1 MKGFFFSIGV
11 LFAASLQA
19 QIIQRS
25 QGFPADPVTAL
36 SWCEDTLY
44 IGTQGSGVFVLVEQR
59 ITPSRRF
66 NEFSRSV
73 VYDFENC
80 EPVTS
85 GTLQAYPI
93 SVTSPDGTTYTAE
106 DGFLRIQF
114 TDEGTR
120 IDERPSGI
128 WHFPDLQMAPYDTG
142 LTFIRNG
149 SELSAYA
156 QNDLI
161 DVFVAKGLIFD
172 VASTPFGLLL
182 STEAGLYRWEKGWQL
197 RYEGLPIFAFDGPSV
212 RTPLGVIALEKLL
225 DSNWAMD
232 DFSTPSDRTPAPEPY
247 FDVDT
252 IGNTYYGFG
261 PNGLEVFDSNG
272 ALYSITSARGLPAMG
287 PGSYDVALNNG
298 NLFVATPKGLWTF
311 LNEGK
316 PNDLRD
322 IGMLFW
328 QNGLRIDSFEDLEI
342 APTTIGFT
350 VLQRKVSAS
359 EVYGRYRLNAGAWES
374 FSIGERVIMERP
386 APLNYTLEIQT
397 STRLDFAQ
405 GMNAEYAF
413 TVRAPWYK
421 RIWPWVA
428 IVLGAAS
435 ILVLRQRK
443 TKNRLKERLQLQER
457 LADAELASKRLQMN
471 PHFLFNA
478 LDAISNFI
486 FKNEPKDAVKY
497 MGKLAKMMRLTL
509 DSSRS
514 EAMVLADEMELINQ
528 YLDLCKLRYGNFEVQ
543 WKVDEELDTF
553 DHYVP
558 PMLLQPIVENAVQHA
573 LRPVMAMEQEAVLVI
588 RITLNENRLCIS
600 VEDNGPGM
608 PTELTSSGSHGLS
621 IIGERL
627 DLLSRKHGQTFEK
640 RIEPLAENTLST
652 GTCVS
657 LILPSDF
664 GH

>member
-1 MKGFFFSIGV
+1 MKGFFFSISF
-11 LFAASLQA
+11 LFAASLNA
-19 QIIQRS
+19 QVLQRS

-36 SWCEDTLY
+36 SWCDDTLY
-44 IGTQGSGVFVLVEQR
+44 IGTQGSGVFMLVEQR
-59 ITPSRRF
+59 ILPSRRF
-66 NEFSRSV
+66 NKFSRSII
-73 VYDFENC
+73 YDFENC

-93 SVTSPDGTTYTAE
+93 IASSPDGTTYTAE
-106 DGFLRIQF
+106 DGFLRIEF
-114 TDEGTR
+114 TDEGSR
-120 IDERPSGI
+120 IDKRPSGI
-128 WHFPDLQMAPYDTG
+128 WHFPDLQMAPYETG

-149 SELSAYA
+149 PELSAYA

-161 DVFVAKGLIFD
+161 DVFIAKGLIFD

-197 RYEGLPIFAFDGPSV
+197 RYEGLPIFAFDGPTV
-212 RTPLGVIALEKLL
+212 RTPLGVIVLKELL
-225 DSNWAMD
+225 DGNWAMD
-232 DFSTPSDRTPAPEPY
+232 DFSSPSERTPAQEPY

-252 IGNTYYGFG
+252 IGTTYYGFG
-261 PNGLEVFDSNG
+261 PNGLEVFDSTG
-272 ALYSITSARGLPAMG
+272 ALFSITSARGLPAMG
-287 PGSYDVALNNG
+287 PGSYDVALNNE
-298 NLFVATPKGLWTF
+298 NLFVATPKGLWVF

-322 IGMLFW
+322 IGVLFW

-342 APTTIGFT
+342 SPTTIGFT
-350 VLQRKVSAS
+350 VLQRKVSAGK
-359 EVYGRYRLNAGAWES
+359 VYGRYRLNAGAWES
-374 FSIGERVIMERP
+374 FSVSERIILERP
-386 APLNYTLEIQT
+386 APQNYTLEIQT

-405 GMNAEYAF
+405 GMNAKYAF

-435 ILVLRQRK
+435 ILLLRQRK
-443 TKNRLKERLQLQER
+443 TRIRLQERLQLQER

-486 FKNEPKDAVKY
+486 FKNQPKDAVKY

-528 YLDLCKLRYGNFEVQ
+528 YLDLCKLRYGNFDVQ
-543 WKVDEELDTF
+543 WKVDENLDTF

-558 PMLLQPIVENAVQHA
+558 PMLLQPVVENAVQHA
-573 LRPVMAMEQEAVLVI
+573 LRPVMAMEQVATLCIKV
-588 RITLNENRLCIS
+588 TLNENRLCIA

-608 PTELTSSGSHGLS
+608 PAEVTSSGSHGLA
-621 IIGERL
+621 IIEERL
-627 DLLSRKHGQTFEK
+627 DLLSKKYGQTFGK
-640 RIEPLAENTLST
+640 HIEPLAESTSST
-652 GTCVS
+652 GIRVS
-657 LILPSDF
+657 LIIPSDF

>member
-1 MKGFFFSIGV
+1 MKGFFFSISFLIAV
-11 LFAASLQA
+11 YSNA
-19 QIIQRS
+19 QILQRS

-59 ITPSRRF
+59 ILPSKRF
-66 NEFSRSV
+66 NEFSRSII
-73 VYDFENC
+73 YDFENC
-80 EPVTS
+80 EPVTRGS
-85 GTLQAYPI
+85 LQAYPI
-93 SVTSPDGTTYTAE
+93 IASSPDGTTYTAE

-114 TDEGTR
+114 TDEGSR
-120 IDERPSGI
+120 MDERPSGI
-128 WHFPDLQMAPYDTG
+128 WHFPDLQMAPYETG

-161 DVFVAKGLIFD
+161 DVFIAKGLIFD

-182 STEAGLYRWEKGWQL
+182 STEAGLYRWEKGWRL
-197 RYEGLPIFAFDGPSV
+197 RYEGLPIFAFDGPTV

-225 DSNWAMD
+225 DGNWAMD
-232 DFSTPSDRTPAPEPY
+232 DFSSPSERTPAPEPY

-261 PNGLEVFDSNG
+261 PNGLEVFDSTG
-272 ALYSITSARGLPAMG
+272 ALFSITSARGLPAMG
-287 PGSYDVALNNG
+287 PGSYDVALNNE
-298 NLFVATPKGLWTF
+298 NLYVATPKGLWVF

-316 PNDLRD
+316 PNNLRD
-322 IGMLFW
+322 IGILFW
-328 QNGLRIDSFEDLEI
+328 QNGLRIDSFEGLEVS
-342 APTTIGFT
+342 PTTIGFT
-350 VLQRKVSAS
+350 VQQRKVSAG
-359 EVYGRYRLNAGAWES
+359 EVYGRYRLNAGAWQS
-374 FSIGERVIMERP
+374 FSVGERIILERP
-386 APLNYTLEIQT
+386 APQNYNLEIQT

-428 IVLGAAS
+428 IVLGVAS
-435 ILVLRQRK
+435 ILFWRQRK
-443 TKNRLKERLQLQER
+443 TKIRLQERLQLQER

-486 FKNEPKDAVKY
+486 FKNQPKDAVKF

-514 EAMVLADEMELINQ
+514 EAMVLADEIELINQ

-543 WKVDEELDTF
+543 WKVDEDLDTF

-573 LRPVMAMEQEAVLVI
+573 LRPVMAMEKVAALRIEVILNQEK
-588 RITLNENRLCIS
+588 LCLS

-608 PTELTSSGSHGLS
+608 PAEVHSSGSHGLA
-621 IIGERL
+621 IIEERL
-627 DLLSRKHGQTFEK
+627 ELLSKKHDQTFEK
-640 RIEPLAENTLST
+640 YIESLAEST
-652 GTCVS
+652 STTGIRVS
-657 LILPSDF
+657 LIIPSDF

>member
-1 MKGFFFSIGV
+1 MKGFFFSISV
-11 LFAASLQA
+11 LFAASLNA
-19 QIIQRS
+19 QVLQRS

-44 IGTQGSGVFVLVEQR
+44 IGTQGSGVFMLVEQR
-59 ITPSRRF
+59 ILPSRRF
-66 NEFSRSV
+66 NEFSRSI
-73 VYDFENC
+73 VYGFENC

-85 GTLQAYPI
+85 GKLQAYPI
-93 SVTSPDGTTYTAE
+93 TVSSPDGTTYTAE
-106 DGFLRIQF
+106 DGFLRIEF
-114 TDEGTR
+114 TDEGAR

-128 WHFPDLQMAPYDTG
+128 WYFPDLQMAPYATG

-161 DVFVAKGLIFD
+161 DVFITKGLIFD

-197 RYEGLPIFAFDGPSV
+197 RYEGLPIFAFDGPTV
-212 RTPLGVIALEKLL
+212 RTPLGIIALEKLL
-225 DSNWAMD
+225 DGNWAMD
-232 DFSTPSDRTPAPEPY
+232 DFSTPLERAPAPEPY

-261 PNGLEVFDSNG
+261 PNGLEVFDSSG
-272 ALYSITSARGLPAMG
+272 ALFNITSARGLPAMG
-287 PGSYDVALNNG
+287 PGSYDVALNNE
-298 NLFVATPKGLWTF
+298 NLFVATPKGLWEF

-322 IGMLFW
+322 VGVLFW
-328 QNGLRIDSFEDLEI
+328 QNGLRIESFENLEVS
-342 APTTIGFT
+342 PTTIGFT
-350 VLQRKVSAS
+350 VLQRKVSAG

-374 FSIGERVIMERP
+374 FSVGERVIMERP
-386 APLNYTLEIQT
+386 APQNYTIEIQT

-405 GMNAEYAF
+405 GMNAEHAF

-443 TKNRLKERLQLQER
+443 TKNRLEERLRLQER

-486 FKNEPKDAVKY
+486 FKNQPKDAVKY

-514 EAMVLADEMELINQ
+514 EAMVLADEIELINQ
-528 YLDLCKLRYGNFEVQ
+528 YLDLCKLRYGNFDLQ
-543 WKVDEELDTF
+543 WKVDENLDTF

-558 PMLLQPIVENAVQHA
+558 PMLLQPVVENAVQHA
-573 LRPVMAMEQEAVLVI
+573 LRPVMAMEQIATLCIKV
-588 RITLNENRLCIS
+588 TLNENGLCIA

-608 PTELTSSGSHGLS
+608 PAEVTSSGSHGLA
-621 IIGERL
+621 IIEERL
-627 DLLSRKHGQTFEK
+627 DLLSKKYGQTFGK
-640 RIEPLAENTLST
+640 HIEPLAEST
-652 GTCVS
+652 SSAGTCVS
-657 LILPSDF
+657 LIIPSDF

>member
-1 MKGFFFSIGV
+1 MKGFFFSISF
-11 LFAASLQA
+11 LFAASLNA
-19 QIIQRS
+19 QVLQRS

-36 SWCEDTLY
+36 SWCDDTLY
-44 IGTQGSGVFVLVEQR
+44 IGTQGSGVFMLAEQR
-59 ITPSRRF
+59 ILPSRRF
-66 NEFSRSV
+66 NEFSRSII
-73 VYDFENC
+73 YDFENC

-93 SVTSPDGTTYTAE
+93 IASSPDGTTYTAE
-106 DGFLRIQF
+106 DGFLRIEF
-114 TDEGTR
+114 TDEGSR
-120 IDERPSGI
+120 IDKRPSGI
-128 WHFPDLQMAPYDTG
+128 WHFPDLQMAPYETG

-149 SELSAYA
+149 PELSAYA

-161 DVFVAKGLIFD
+161 DVFIAKGLIFD

-197 RYEGLPIFAFDGPSV
+197 RYEGLPIFAFDGPTV
-212 RTPLGVIALEKLL
+212 RTPLGVIALKELL
-225 DSNWAMD
+225 DGNWAMD
-232 DFSTPSDRTPAPEPY
+232 DFSSPSERTPAQEPF

-261 PNGLEVFDSNG
+261 PNGLEVFDSTG
-272 ALYSITSARGLPAMG
+272 ALFTITSARGLPAMG
-287 PGSYDVALNNG
+287 PGSYDVALTHE
-298 NLFVATPKGLWTF
+298 NLFVATPKGLWVF

-322 IGMLFW
+322 IGVLFW

-342 APTTIGFT
+342 SPTTIGFT
-350 VLQRKVSAS
+350 VLQRKVSAGK
-359 EVYGRYRLNAGAWES
+359 VYGRYRLNAGAWES
-374 FSIGERVIMERP
+374 FSVSERIILERP
-386 APLNYTLEIQT
+386 APQNYTLEIQT

-405 GMNAEYAF
+405 GMNAKYAF
-413 TVRAPWYK
+413 TVCAPWYK

-435 ILVLRQRK
+435 ILLLRQRK
-443 TKNRLKERLQLQER
+443 TRIRLQERLQLQER

-486 FKNEPKDAVKY
+486 YKNQPKDAVKF

-514 EAMVLADEMELINQ
+514 EAMVLADEIELINQ

-543 WKVDEELDTF
+543 WKVDEDLDTF

-573 LRPVMAMEQEAVLVI
+573 LRPVMAMEKVAALRIEVILNQE
-588 RITLNENRLCIS
+588 NLCVS

-608 PTELTSSGSHGLS
+608 PAEVTSSGSHGLA
-621 IIGERL
+621 IIEERL
-627 DLLSRKHGQTFEK
+627 DLLSKKYGQTFGK
-640 RIEPLAENTLST
+640 HIEPLAESTSST
-652 GTCVS
+652 GIRVS
-657 LILPSDF
+657 LIIPSDF

>member
-1 MKGFFFSIGV
+1 MKGFFFSISF
-11 LFAASLQA
+11 LFAASLNA
-19 QIIQRS
+19 QVLQRS

-36 SWCEDTLY
+36 SWCDDTLY
-44 IGTQGSGVFVLVEQR
+44 IGTQGSGVFMLVEQR
-59 ITPSRRF
+59 ILPSRRF
-66 NEFSRSV
+66 NEFSRSII
-73 VYDFENC
+73 YDFENC

-93 SVTSPDGTTYTAE
+93 IASSPDGTTYTAE
-106 DGFLRIQF
+106 DGFLRIKF
-114 TDEGTR
+114 TDEGSR
-120 IDERPSGI
+120 IDKRPSGI
-128 WHFPDLQMAPYDTG
+128 WHFPDLQMAPYETG

-149 SELSAYA
+149 PELSAYA

-161 DVFVAKGLIFD
+161 DVFIAKGLIFD

-197 RYEGLPIFAFDGPSV
+197 RYEGLPIFAFDGPTV

-225 DSNWAMD
+225 EGDWAMD
-232 DFSTPSDRTPAPEPY
+232 DFSSPSERTPAQEPY

-252 IGNTYYGFG
+252 IGTTYYGFG
-261 PNGLEVFDSNG
+261 PNGLEVFDSTG
-272 ALYSITSARGLPAMG
+272 ALFSITSARGLPAMG
-287 PGSYDVALNNG
+287 PGSYDVALNNE
-298 NLFVATPKGLWTF
+298 NLFVATPKGLWVF

-322 IGMLFW
+322 IGVLFW

-342 APTTIGFT
+342 SPTTIGFT
-350 VLQRKVSAS
+350 VLQRKVSAGK
-359 EVYGRYRLNAGAWES
+359 VYGRYRLNAGAWES
-374 FSIGERVIMERP
+374 FSVSERIILERP
-386 APLNYTLEIQT
+386 APQNYTLEIQT

-405 GMNAEYAF
+405 GMNAKYAF

-435 ILVLRQRK
+435 ILLLRQRK
-443 TKNRLKERLQLQER
+443 TRIRLQERLQLQER

-486 FKNEPKDAVKY
+486 FKNQPKDAVKY

-528 YLDLCKLRYGNFEVQ
+528 YLDLCKLRYGNFDVQ
-543 WKVDEELDTF
+543 WKVDENLDTF

-558 PMLLQPIVENAVQHA
+558 PMLLQPVVENAVQHA
-573 LRPVMAMEQEAVLVI
+573 LRPVMAMEQVATLCIKV
-588 RITLNENRLCIS
+588 TLNENRLCIA

-608 PTELTSSGSHGLS
+608 PAEVTSSGSHGLA
-621 IIGERL
+621 IIEERL
-627 DLLSRKHGQTFEK
+627 DLLSKKYGQTFGK
-640 RIEPLAENTLST
+640 HIEPLAESTSST
-652 GTCVS
+652 GIRVS
-657 LILPSDF
+657 LIIPSDF

>member
-1 MKGFFFSIGV
+1 MKGFFFSISF
-11 LFAASLQA
+11 LFAASLNA
-19 QIIQRS
+19 QVLQRS

-36 SWCEDTLY
+36 SWCDDTLY
-44 IGTQGSGVFVLVEQR
+44 IGTQGSGVFMLVEQR
-59 ITPSRRF
+59 ILPSRRF
-66 NEFSRSV
+66 NEFSRSII
-73 VYDFENC
+73 YDFENC

-93 SVTSPDGTTYTAE
+93 IASSPDGTTYTAE
-106 DGFLRIQF
+106 DGFLRIEF
-114 TDEGTR
+114 TDEGSR
-120 IDERPSGI
+120 IDKRPSGI
-128 WHFPDLQMAPYDTG
+128 WHFPDLQMAPYETG

-149 SELSAYA
+149 PELSAYA

-161 DVFVAKGLIFD
+161 DVFIAKGLIFD

-197 RYEGLPIFAFDGPSV
+197 RYEGLPIFAFDGPTV
-212 RTPLGVIALEKLL
+212 RTPLGVIALKELL
-225 DSNWAMD
+225 DGNWAMD
-232 DFSTPSDRTPAPEPY
+232 DFSSPSERTPAQEPY

-252 IGNTYYGFG
+252 IGTTYYGFG
-261 PNGLEVFDSNG
+261 PNGLEVFDSTG
-272 ALYSITSARGLPAMG
+272 ALFSITSARGLPAMG
-287 PGSYDVALNNG
+287 PGSYDVALNNE
-298 NLFVATPKGLWTF
+298 NLFVATPKGLWVF

-322 IGMLFW
+322 IGVLFW

-342 APTTIGFT
+342 SPTTIGFT
-350 VLQRKVSAS
+350 VLQRKVSAGK
-359 EVYGRYRLNAGAWES
+359 VYGRYRLNAGAWES
-374 FSIGERVIMERP
+374 FSVSERIILERP
-386 APLNYTLEIQT
+386 APQNYTLEIQT

-405 GMNAEYAF
+405 GMNAKYAF

-435 ILVLRQRK
+435 ILLLRQRK
-443 TKNRLKERLQLQER
+443 TRIRLQERLQLQER

-486 FKNEPKDAVKY
+486 FKNQPKDAVKY

-528 YLDLCKLRYGNFEVQ
+528 YLDLCKLRYGNFDVQ
-543 WKVDEELDTF
+543 WKVDENLDTF

-558 PMLLQPIVENAVQHA
+558 PMLLQPVVENAVQHA
-573 LRPVMAMEQEAVLVI
+573 LRPVMAMEQVATLCIKV
-588 RITLNENRLCIS
+588 TLNENRLCIA

-608 PTELTSSGSHGLS
+608 PAEVTSSGSHGLA
-621 IIGERL
+621 IIEERL
-627 DLLSRKHGQTFEK
+627 DLLSKKYGQTFGK
-640 RIEPLAENTLST
+640 HIEPLAESTSST
-652 GTCVS
+652 GIRVS
-657 LILPSDF
+657 LIIPSDF

>member
-1 MKGFFFSIGV
+1 MKGFFFSISV
-11 LFAASLQA
+11 LFAASLNA
-19 QIIQRS
+19 QVLQRS

-44 IGTQGSGVFVLVEQR
+44 IGTQGSGVFMLVEQR
-59 ITPSRRF
+59 ILPSRRF
-66 NEFSRSV
+66 NEFSRSI
-73 VYDFENC
+73 VYGFENC

-93 SVTSPDGTTYTAE
+93 TVSSPDGTTYTAE
-106 DGFLRIQF
+106 DGFLRIEF
-114 TDEGTR
+114 TDEGAR

-128 WHFPDLQMAPYDTG
+128 WYFPDLQMAPYATG

-161 DVFVAKGLIFD
+161 DVFITKGLIFD

-197 RYEGLPIFAFDGPSV
+197 RYEGLPIFAFDGPTV
-212 RTPLGVIALEKLL
+212 RTPLGIIALEKLL
-225 DSNWAMD
+225 DGNWAMD
-232 DFSTPSDRTPAPEPY
+232 DFSTPLERAPAPEPY

-261 PNGLEVFDSNG
+261 PNGLEVFDSSG
-272 ALYSITSARGLPAMG
+272 ALFNITSARGLPAMG
-287 PGSYDVALNNG
+287 PGSYDVALNNE
-298 NLFVATPKGLWTF
+298 NLFVATPKGLWEF

-322 IGMLFW
+322 VGVLFW
-328 QNGLRIDSFEDLEI
+328 QNGLRIESFENLEVS
-342 APTTIGFT
+342 PTTIGFT
-350 VLQRKVSAS
+350 VLQRKVSAG

-374 FSIGERVIMERP
+374 FSVGERVIMERP
-386 APLNYTLEIQT
+386 APQNYTIEIQT

-405 GMNAEYAF
+405 GMNAEHAF

-443 TKNRLKERLQLQER
+443 TKNRLEERLRLQER

-486 FKNEPKDAVKY
+486 FKNQPKDAVKY

-514 EAMVLADEMELINQ
+514 EAMVLADEIELINQ
-528 YLDLCKLRYGNFEVQ
+528 YLDLCKLRYGNFDLQ
-543 WKVDEELDTF
+543 WKVDENLDTF

-558 PMLLQPIVENAVQHA
+558 PMLLQPVVENAVQHA
-573 LRPVMAMEQEAVLVI
+573 LRPVMAMEQIATLCIKV
-588 RITLNENRLCIS
+588 TLNENGLCIA

-608 PTELTSSGSHGLS
+608 PAEVTSSGSHGLA
-621 IIGERL
+621 IIEERL
-627 DLLSRKHGQTFEK
+627 DLLSKKYGQTFGK
-640 RIEPLAENTLST
+640 HIEPLAESTSST
-652 GTCVS
+652 GIRVS
-657 LILPSDF
+657 LIIPSDF

>member
-1 MKGFFFSIGV
+1 MKGFFFSISF
-11 LFAASLQA
+11 LFAASLNA
-19 QIIQRS
+19 QVLQRS

-36 SWCEDTLY
+36 SWCDDTLY
-44 IGTQGSGVFVLVEQR
+44 IGTQGSGVFMLVEQR
-59 ITPSRRF
+59 ILPSRRF
-66 NEFSRSV
+66 NEFSRSII
-73 VYDFENC
+73 YDFENC

-93 SVTSPDGTTYTAE
+93 IASSPDGTTYTAE
-106 DGFLRIQF
+106 DGFLRIEF
-114 TDEGTR
+114 TDEGSR
-120 IDERPSGI
+120 IDKRPSGI
-128 WHFPDLQMAPYDTG
+128 WHFPDLQMAPYETG

-149 SELSAYA
+149 PELSAYA

-161 DVFVAKGLIFD
+161 DVFIAKGLIFD

-197 RYEGLPIFAFDGPSV
+197 RYEGLPIFAFDGPTV

-225 DSNWAMD
+225 EGDWAMD
-232 DFSTPSDRTPAPEPY
+232 DFSSPTERSPAQEPF

-261 PNGLEVFDSNG
+261 PNGLEVFDSTG
-272 ALYSITSARGLPAMG
+272 ALFSITSARGLPAMG
-287 PGSYDVALNNG
+287 PGSYDVALNNE
-298 NLFVATPKGLWTF
+298 NLFVATPKGLWVF

-322 IGMLFW
+322 IGVLFW
-328 QNGLRIDSFEDLEI
+328 QNGLRVDSFEDLEI
-342 APTTIGFT
+342 SPTTIGFT
-350 VLQRKVSAS
+350 VLQRKVSAGK
-359 EVYGRYRLNAGAWES
+359 VYGRYRLNAGAWES
-374 FSIGERVIMERP
+374 FSVTERIILERP
-386 APLNYTLEIQT
+386 APQNYTLEIQT

-405 GMNAEYAF
+405 GMNAKYAF

-435 ILVLRQRK
+435 ILLLRQRK
-443 TKNRLKERLQLQER
+443 TRIRLQERLQLQER

-486 FKNEPKDAVKY
+486 FKNQPKDAVKY

-528 YLDLCKLRYGNFEVQ
+528 YLDLCKLRYGNFDVQ
-543 WKVDEELDTF
+543 WKVDENLDTF

-558 PMLLQPIVENAVQHA
+558 PMLLQPVVENAVQHA
-573 LRPVMAMEQEAVLVI
+573 LRPVMAMEQVAVLCIKV
-588 RITLNENRLCIS
+588 TLHENRLCIA

-608 PTELTSSGSHGLS
+608 PAEVTSSGSHGLA
-621 IIGERL
+621 IIKERL
-627 DLLSRKHGQTFEK
+627 DLLSKKYGQTFEK
-640 RIEPLAENTLST
+640 HIEPLTESTSST
-652 GTCVS
+652 GIRVS
-657 LILPSDF
+657 LIIPSDF